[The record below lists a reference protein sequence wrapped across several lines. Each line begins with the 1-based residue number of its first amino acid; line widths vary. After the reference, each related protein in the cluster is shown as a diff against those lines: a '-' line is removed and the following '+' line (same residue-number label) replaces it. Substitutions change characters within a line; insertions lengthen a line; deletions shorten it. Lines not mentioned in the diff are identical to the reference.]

1 MNFLFK
7 QLANIITL
15 SRIVGVG
22 YILLIAPFAHLHIQL
37 WSIIIFIIVAS
48 TDFLDGYLARKL
60 KIESAF
66 GKILD
71 PVADKILILVF
82 LPLLEMGVI
91 SSIPVFIILSRE
103 FLVMALRVVA
113 AKKGKVMAAE
123 FWGKLKTAITL
134 PVCGILLARVSVPLN
149 TSELTWVTQWLL
161 PLQQWVYFWPSWI
174 LKVMIFAMV
183 VVTVVS
189 FVDYIT
195 GYLWP
200 ELSNDDILQK
210 RLKSIVP
217 NSVTFLNILVGIYA
231 IVLAYSHHLQS
242 ALACVLI
249 CIFLD
254 ALDGKI
260 ARYLNAQTNFGA
272 QLDTVA
278 DFISFGIAP
287 AIIIFRHLLPTSL
300 VLSITLAT
308 LYLFTVLFRL
318 NRFSEGGHSDVFEGI
333 PSPAGATLVVL
344 PIVSYFLGL
353 PLVYAA
359 LVLLASFLMV
369 SKVPYLHNH
378 ATKNTYLRH
387 IHIPSIIFT
396 FVSIFSVL
404 PIPLPFGLDE
414 IFIAPHILFGLV
426 VVYVSSPL
434 FLKVK

>member
-15 SRIVGVG
+15 SRIIGVA
-22 YILLIAPFAHLHIQL
+22 YILLIAPFTNLNIQL
-37 WSIIIFIIVAS
+37 WSIIIFTIVAS

-91 SSIPVFIILSRE
+91 SSLPVFIILSRE

-149 TSELTWVTQWLL
+149 TSDLTWLTRWLL

-174 LKVMIFAMV
+174 LKVLVFAMV

-217 NSVTFLNILVGIYA
+217 NSVTVLNIFVGFYGI
-231 IVLAYSHHLQS
+231 ILAYNHQLQW

-260 ARYLNAQTNFGA
+260 ARFLNAQTHLGA

-278 DFISFGIAP
+278 DFISFGFAP
-287 AIIIFRHLLPTSL
+287 AIMIFRHLQPSSL
-300 VLSITLAT
+300 ILSISLAS
-308 LYLFTVLFRL
+308 LYLFTVFFRL
-318 NRFSEGGHSDVFEGI
+318 YRFSEEGHSDVFEGI
-333 PSPAGATLVVL
+333 PSPAGATLVIL
-344 PIVSYFLGL
+344 PIVSDFLGL
-353 PLVYAA
+353 PVVYTA

-378 ATKNTYLRH
+378 ATRNTYLRH
-387 IHIPSIIFT
+387 IHVPSIIFT

-404 PIPLPFGLDE
+404 PIPLPFGLNE

-426 VVYVSSPL
+426 IVYVSSPI
-434 FLKVK
+434 FLNSK